1 MPRVIA
7 GSAGGRPLKVPTGAR
22 PTADRVKE
30 AVFSALGPLVG
41 AVVGDL
47 YGGSGGLAIE
57 ALSRGA
63 AGATCW
69 ETHPAAANTIK
80 ANATTTGVR
89 DRFILVT
96 KPCALAPRPH
106 PAGPYTHLFVDPP
119 YAMAINEVETALNA
133 LVEAGLLTESCLLI
147 LERDKRRAG
156 HMPKGWELLRERT
169 YGEALIRYGERQ
181 SAKDHDE

>member
-7 GSAGGRPLKVPTGAR
+7 GSAGGRPLKVPAGAR

-30 AVFSALGPLVG
+30 AIFSSLGPLYG
-41 AVVGDL
+41 AVIGDL

-69 ETHPAAANTIK
+69 ETHPAAVNIIS
-80 ANATTTGVR
+80 ANAATAGVQ
-89 DRFILVT
+89 DRLVLVA
-96 KPCALAPRPH
+96 KACVIAPRQH
-106 PAGPYTHLFVDPP
+106 PVGPYTHIFIDPP
-119 YAMAINEVETALNA
+119 YAMEMAEIEAALDA
-133 LVEAGLLTESCLLI
+133 LAKAGALAEGCLCV

-156 HMPKGWELLRERT
+156 PMPNGWGLLRERT
-169 YGEALIRYGERQ
+169 YGEALIRYGERL
-181 SAKDHDE
+181 STENDNE